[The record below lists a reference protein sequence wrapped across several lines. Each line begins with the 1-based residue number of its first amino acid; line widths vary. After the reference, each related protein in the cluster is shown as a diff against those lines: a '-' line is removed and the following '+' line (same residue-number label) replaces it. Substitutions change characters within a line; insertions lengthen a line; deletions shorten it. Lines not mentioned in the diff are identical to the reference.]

1 MEKIPDIETP
11 TKSRATKKTERW
23 VIARKIVQYI
33 MLAIF
38 LLFFLMTRRD
48 GWSPALVDL
57 PVRLDPL
64 VMLANLFASRT
75 FLISSSIALITI
87 LLTLVFGRAWCGWI
101 CPLGTTLD
109 VFSFNKSRG
118 KRQSPSENWRN
129 AKYVLFTAVLIAAL
143 FGNLSLLA
151 LDPITLL
158 FRSLTVAILPALNQ
172 IVKVIEA
179 ALFQIPP
186 LSDAVAAFDMW
197 IRPTLL
203 PSEPL
208 YFKDTV
214 LFGTISVSVL
224 ALNLFAPRFWCRYL
238 CPLGGMLGLL
248 SRAALFRRDVS
259 EPCKGCALCTSACPT
274 GTINPEKN
282 YASDPAECT
291 MCMECLEPCPR
302 SLIRFTRGFS
312 LAEGQE
318 YDPDRRQA
326 LTTFGMTIIA
336 LALFRSNSLAKR
348 EPPFLIRPPGAR
360 EVNDDVLGMS
370 KCIRCSE
377 CMRVCP
383 TNALQASTFEAG
395 IEGFGAPILIPRM
408 GYCEFSCNICGQV
421 CPVQAIPPL
430 SLEEKQGQVIG
441 RAYIDESRCIAWSDH
456 QNCIVCEEMCPLAD
470 KAIQLEE
477 KEVWG
482 RDDTLVMVKLPHVL
496 RDLCIGCG
504 ICEYKC
510 PVNGE
515 SAIRVFVPQTPVPF

>member
-1 MEKIPDIETP
+1 MENIPN
-11 TKSRATKKTERW
+11 TKTAAKRHATSW
-23 VIARKIVQYI
+23 VIARRIVQYL

-57 PVRLDPL
+57 PMRLDPL

-75 FLISSSIALITI
+75 FLISSSVALITI
-87 LLTLVFGRAWCGWI
+87 LITLAFGRAWCGWI

-109 VFSFNKSRG
+109 LFSFNRSRG
-118 KRQSPSENWRN
+118 KRKPPSENWRN
-129 AKYVLFTAVLIAAL
+129 VKYVLLIVVLTAAL
-143 FGNLSLLA
+143 FGNLTLLA
-151 LDPITLL
+151 LDPLTIL

-172 IVKVIEA
+172 IVKVIEG
-179 ALFQIPP
+179 ALFQVPA
-186 LSDAVAAFDMW
+186 LSDAVATFDMW

-208 YFKDTV
+208 YFKDTF
-214 LFGTISVSVL
+214 LFGTIFVAVL

-248 SRAALFRRDVS
+248 SRVAFFRREVS
-259 EPCKGCALCTSACPT
+259 EPCKGCTLCTRACPT

-302 SLIRFTRGFS
+302 SLIRFTRGLS
-312 LAEGQE
+312 LAEGQD
-318 YDPDRRQA
+318 YDPDRRQV

-360 EVNDDVLGMS
+360 EVNEDVIGMT

-377 CMRVCP
+377 CMRACP

-395 IEGFGAPILIPRM
+395 TEGFGSPLLIPRM
-408 GYCEFSCNICGQV
+408 GYCEFSCNLCGQV

-441 RAYIDESRCIAWSDH
+441 RAYIDESRCIPWSDH
-456 QNCIVCEEMCPLAD
+456 QDCIVCEEMCPVAD

-482 RDDTLVMVKLPHVL
+482 RDGTMVTVKLPHVL

-510 PVNGE
+510 PLNGE
-515 SAIRVFVPQTPVPF
+515 AAIRVYVPQVPVPF